1 MTKEIRDM
9 YFFKEDVGK
18 HIYKV
23 TQHIPLKIVQYV
35 KVDKSGNEDAVFD
48 KWLDKGGIDNSEF
61 SKTEYVDKIIANE
74 HNEITTE
81 LFDTVGSGDH
91 YIDYVGEIIA
101 NEDDNEKDKNGKSLD
116 DTWTSYELDTLASSP
131 EYKLKQKEAHGNSN
145 S

>member
-1 MTKEIRDM
+1 M

-35 KVDKSGNEDAVFD
+35 KVDKLGNEDTVFD

-81 LFDTVGSGDH
+81 LFDTAGSGDH

-101 NEDDNEKDKNGKSLD
+101 NEDDNEKDENGKSLD

-131 EYKLKQKEAHGNSN
+131 EYKLKQKEAHVDV
-145 S
+145 

>member
-23 TQHIPLKIVQYV
+23 TQHVPLKIVQYV
-35 KVDKSGNEDAVFD
+35 KVDKSGNEDTVFD
-48 KWLDKGGIDNSEF
+48 KWLDKGGIDHSEF
-61 SKTEYVDKIIANE
+61 SKNEYVDVIIHNE

-81 LFDTVGSGDH
+81 IFDTVGSGDH

-101 NEDDNEKDKNGKSLD
+101 NEDDNEKDENGKSLD

-131 EYKLKQKEAHGNSN
+131 EYKLKQKEAHVDV
-145 S
+145 

>member
-23 TQHIPLKIVQYV
+23 TQHVPLKIVQYV
-35 KVDKSGNEDAVFD
+35 KVDKSGNESTVFN
-48 KWLDKGGIDNSEF
+48 KWLDKGGIDHSEF
-61 SKTEYVDKIIANE
+61 SKTEYVDKIIANDY
-74 HNEITTE
+74 NEITTE
-81 LFDTVGSGDH
+81 IFDTVGSGDH

-101 NEDDNEKDKNGKSLD
+101 NEDDNEKDENGKSLD

-131 EYKLKQKEAHGNSN
+131 EYKLKP
-145 S
+145 

>member
-23 TQHIPLKIVQYV
+23 TQHVPLKIVQYV
-35 KVDKSGNEDAVFD
+35 KVDKSGNESTVFN
-48 KWLDKGGIDNSEF
+48 KWLDKGGIDHSEF
-61 SKTEYVDKIIANE
+61 SKTEYVDKIIANDY
-74 HNEITTE
+74 NEITKE
-81 LFDTVGSGDH
+81 IFDTVGSGDH

-101 NEDDNEKDKNGKSLD
+101 NEDDNEKDENGKSLD

-131 EYKLKQKEAHGNSN
+131 EYKLKQKEAHVDV
-145 S
+145 

>member
-1 MTKEIRDM
+1 M

-35 KVDKSGNEDAVFD
+35 KVDKLGNEDTVFD

>member
-23 TQHIPLKIVQYV
+23 TQHVPLKIVQYV
-35 KVDKSGNEDAVFD
+35 KVDKSGNEDTVFD
-48 KWLDKGGIDNSEF
+48 KWLDKGGIDHSEF
-61 SKTEYVDKIIANE
+61 SKNEYVDVIIHNE

-81 LFDTVGSGDH
+81 IFDTVGSGDH

-101 NEDDNEKDKNGKSLD
+101 NEDDNEKDENGKSLD

-131 EYKLKQKEAHGNSN
+131 EYKLKQKEAHADV
-145 S
+145 

>member
-23 TQHIPLKIVQYV
+23 TQHVPLKIVQYV
-35 KVDKSGNEDAVFD
+35 KVDKSGNESTVFN
-48 KWLDKGGIDNSEF
+48 KWLDKGGIDHSEF
-61 SKTEYVDKIIANE
+61 SKTEYVDKIIANDY
-74 HNEITTE
+74 NEITTE
-81 LFDTVGSGDH
+81 IFDTVGSGDH

-101 NEDDNEKDKNGKSLD
+101 NEDDNEKDENGKSLD

-131 EYKLKQKEAHGNSN
+131 EYKLKQKEAHVDV
-145 S
+145 

>member
-23 TQHIPLKIVQYV
+23 TQHVPLKIVQYV
-35 KVDKSGNEDAVFD
+35 KVDKSGNEDTVFD
-48 KWLDKGGIDNSEF
+48 KWLDKGGIDHSEF
-61 SKTEYVDKIIANE
+61 SKNEYVDVIIHNE

-81 LFDTVGSGDH
+81 IFDTSGSGDH

-101 NEDDNEKDKNGKSLD
+101 NEDDNEKDENGKSLD

-131 EYKLKQKEAHGNSN
+131 EYKLKQKEAHVDV
-145 S
+145 

>member
-35 KVDKSGNEDAVFD
+35 KVDKLGNEDTVFD